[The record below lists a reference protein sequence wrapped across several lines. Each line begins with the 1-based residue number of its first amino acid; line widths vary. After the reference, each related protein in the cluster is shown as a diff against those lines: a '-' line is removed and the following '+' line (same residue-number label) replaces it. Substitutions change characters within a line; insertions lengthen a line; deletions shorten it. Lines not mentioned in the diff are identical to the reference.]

1 MLELLTLLLII
12 GGLFAAP
19 FVIIASW
26 IAIVFLAIRLIPY
39 AGWIVL
45 GLIAVTILGGCAK
58 PSKAITVGGPS
69 VPDQLLT
76 CRDEPAPP
84 ATGTQRAVALYV
96 IDLADA
102 GDDCRTKLGAVRSIV
117 RPPEK

>member
-1 MLELLTLLLII
+1 MLELLTLFLII

-45 GLIAVTILGGCAK
+45 GLIALTVLAGCAK
-58 PSKAITVGGPS
+58 PSPAIEVAGPT

-76 CRDEPAPP
+76 CQPEPTPP
-84 ATGTQRAVALYV
+84 ATGTQRGVAHYV
-96 IDLADA
+96 LDLAEA

>member
-45 GLIAVTILGGCAK
+45 GLISLTVLSGCAK
-58 PSKAITVGGPS
+58 PSPAITVAGPS

-76 CRDEPAPP
+76 CRAEPTPP
-84 ATGTQRAVALYV
+84 ATGSQRAVALYV

-102 GDDCRTKLGAVRSIV
+102 GDDCRQKLAGVRGIV
-117 RPPEK
+117 R